1 MTLRALIV
9 DDETLARQR
18 IRQLLQKSADV
29 EVVGECAN
37 GVEAVQAIEDLG
49 PDLVFLDIQ
58 MPELDG
64 FGVIEAVGADRMPAT
79 LFITAYDQHALRAFE
94 VHALDYLLKP
104 FDAARFHAAL
114 ARARRWCAREAGGAP
129 EARPDLEALMAG
141 LRKERPWLDR
151 VLVKQGDRHLL
162 VRVASVQWIEAEDNY
177 VRLHVEGTSHLLRQ
191 TMAGLLERLD
201 PRPFRR
207 IHRSAIVNLDFIR
220 EFQPW
225 TSGDQLVI
233 MRDGTRLTL
242 SRTYRDQVGEW
253 S

>member
-1 MTLRALIV
+1 MV
-9 DDETLARQR
+9 
-18 IRQLLQKSADV
+18 
-29 EVVGECAN
+29 
-37 GVEAVQAIEDLG
+37 
-49 PDLVFLDIQ
+49 
-58 MPELDG
+58 
-64 FGVIEAVGADRMPAT
+64 
-79 LFITAYDQHALRAFE
+79 
-94 VHALDYLLKP
+94 
-104 FDAARFHAAL
+104 
-114 ARARRWCAREAGGAP
+114 
-129 EARPDLEALMAG
+129 G

-201 PRPFRR
+201 PRTFRR

>member
-9 DDETLARQR
+9 DDEALARQR
-18 IRQLLQKSADV
+18 IRQLLEKVADV

-37 GVEAVQAIEDLG
+37 GVEAVQAIEDLE

-79 LFITAYDQHALRAFE
+79 LFVTAYDQHALRAFE

-104 FDAARFHAAL
+104 FDAARFHLAL
-114 ARARRWCAREAGGAP
+114 ARARRWCARETQGQAEP
-129 EARPDLEALMAG
+129 RPDLAALMAG
-141 LRKERPWLDR
+141 LRQERPWLDR
-151 VLVKQGDRHLL
+151 LLVKQGDRHIL
-162 VRVASVQWIEAEDNY
+162 VKASAIQWIEAEDNY
-177 VRLHVEGTSHLLRQ
+177 VRLHVEGTSYLVRQ

-201 PRPFRR
+201 PKTFRR
-207 IHRSAIVNLDFIR
+207 IHRSAIVNLDCIR
-220 EFQPW
+220 EFQAW

-253 S
+253 L

>member
-1 MTLRALIV
+1 MNLRALIV
-9 DDETLARQR
+9 DDEALARQR
-18 IRQLLQKSADV
+18 IRHLLRRSTDI

-37 GVEAVQAIEDLG
+37 GLEAVKAIEDLA
-49 PDLVFLDIQ
+49 PSLVFLDIQ

-64 FGVIEAVGADRMPAT
+64 FGVVEAVGADRMPPT

-104 FDAARFHAAL
+104 FSPERFHLAL
-114 ARARRWCAREAGGAP
+114 ERARRWCLGASAEAG
-129 EARPDLEALMAG
+129 PDLEALLAS
-141 LRKERPWLDR
+141 LRKERPWVDR
-151 VLVKQGDRHLL
+151 LLVRQGDRHLL
-162 VRVASVQWIEAEDNY
+162 VKTSALQWIEAEDNY

-191 TMAGLLERLD
+191 TLSGLLARLD
-201 PRPFRR
+201 PAQFRR

-225 TSGDQLVI
+225 TGGDQLVV

-253 S
+253 F

>member
-9 DDETLARQR
+9 DDEALARQR
-18 IRQLLQKSADV
+18 IRQLLEKVADV
-29 EVVGECAN
+29 EVAGECTN
-37 GVEAVQAIEDLG
+37 GVEAVQAIEEFG

-64 FGVIEAVGADRMPAT
+64 FGVIEAVRADRMPAT
-79 LFITAYDQHALRAFE
+79 LFVTAYDQHALRAFE

-104 FDAARFHAAL
+104 FDAARFNTAL
-114 ARARRWCAREAGGAP
+114 ARARLWCAKNASGAGEG
-129 EARPDLEALMAG
+129 RPDLVALMAG
-141 LRKERPWLDR
+141 LRKEHPWLDR
-151 VLVKQGDRHLL
+151 LLVRQGDRHIL
-162 VRVASVQWIEAEDNY
+162 VRTSAIQWIEAEDNY
-177 VRLHVEGTSHLLRQ
+177 VRLHVDGTSYLLRQ
-191 TMAGLLERLD
+191 TMGGLLARLD
-201 PRPFRR
+201 PQLFRR
-207 IHRSAIVNLDFIR
+207 IHRSAIVNLDCIR

-253 S
+253 L